1 MTGAAGRDCNSISCS
16 YADAECSDRADL
28 TLLVER
34 KVERREVDRW
44 RWFRKELLESLC
56 ASVGGGG
63 NIDVVGADC
72 VACVEGVAQERCRWR
87 SKVRRVVITV
97 SRI

>member
-1 MTGAAGRDCNSISCS
+1 MSCS

-34 KVERREVDRW
+34 KAERREVDR
-44 RWFRKELLESLC
+44 RGRFRNELLESLC

-63 NIDVVGADC
+63 NIGVLGADC
-72 VACVEGVAQERCRWR
+72 MACIEGVAQERCRWR
-87 SKVRRVVITV
+87 SKVSRVDIKV